1 MNDNPNLLH
10 QVRKQQRKLI
20 CIPVLL
26 SIEGANNFKID
37 YTTDMSMG
45 GLLIQTPTP
54 LKKGTRLDI
63 RFRLPGAIKLIET
76 KGEVVWSHEYKPGTE
91 PTQETLPGM
100 GIKFLELDE
109 QSKKYLSSYIETEK
123 GSSQED
129 IFIEEYNP

>member
-1 MNDNPNLLH
+1 MSNDSNLLH

-26 SIEGANNFKID
+26 SIEGTNNFKID

-45 GLLIQTPTP
+45 GILIQTQTP

-63 RFRLPGAIKLIET
+63 RFRLPGAIKLIEA
-76 KGEVVWSHEYKPGTE
+76 KGEVVWSHEYKPGTP
-91 PTQETLPGM
+91 PTQENLPGM

-109 QSKKYLSSYIETEK
+109 QSKRYLSSYIETEK
-123 GSSQED
+123 GTSEED
-129 IFIEEYNP
+129 IFFE